1 MFHLVDIHVLWG
13 AWRKIAQFEEQ
24 WIKAHTN
31 ILVACCGQQTRR
43 LSIFCHVSLST
54 IVIISWPMNEPP
66 PQYIIYDIAE
76 ETPQFYLFED
86 TWCVNSSNI
95 KTNMKRMNA
104 IIISL

>member
-1 MFHLVDIHVLWG
+1 
-13 AWRKIAQFEEQ
+13 
-24 WIKAHTN
+24 
-31 ILVACCGQQTRR
+31 
-43 LSIFCHVSLST
+43 
-54 IVIISWPMNEPP
+54 MNERP

-86 TWCVNSSNI
+86 KWSVNSSNI